1 MAVAFGINLIPKLM
15 SMNNLSSLVVCE
27 TPDLT
32 AKALANGLDNCGWM
46 KHIKAVLDTSVF
58 IAKVLFCTF
67 LFPRRFLYLGD
78 WLHLLPCGSCP
89 SYWKMCLISG
99 CCRGEG
105 QCCCSLQWWMG
116 QDCPDLFFSKYHF
129 GSLLQDNAWISGT
142 CFTLNP

>member
-58 IAKVLFCTF
+58 IARVLFCTF
-67 LFPRRFLYLGD
+67 LFPQRFLYLGD
-78 WLHLLPCGSCP
+78 
-89 SYWKMCLISG
+89 
-99 CCRGEG
+99 
-105 QCCCSLQWWMG
+105 
-116 QDCPDLFFSKYHF
+116 
-129 GSLLQDNAWISGT
+129 
-142 CFTLNP
+142 